1 MDEYRINGLTI
12 KENLLQLA
20 ENENKKFTESLHPGI
35 ENVLGIRIPALRRL
49 GAQIA
54 KDDWESYLQ
63 TADTY
68 YMEERMLQG
77 MVISNLKMK
86 DTQAYLSLVARFV
99 AIINSW
105 SVCDTFDF
113 YGKQRFV
120 DKNKKRVWLF
130 LEDRMKS
137 DKEYEIRFGVV
148 MAMAH
153 YIDEEYID
161 NVLQWMDRISHE
173 GYYVKMAVAWALSVC
188 YVKFPQKTMGSPDK
202 SGGKFFNS
210 IENLHLCTMNNQ
222 GLLALAQLI
231 LPSEILSNF
240 EVVRVE
246 EEASLIRIYLDES
259 VKAEYKENPEIES
272 KGFCEAVTIRDFP
285 IRDKGVDLIVRRRK
299 WYDKQN
305 NRYFS
310 DSYDLKAEETRYSKE
325 FAAFLKGVYGD
336 DSYDLPFA

>member
-1 MDEYRINGLTI
+1 MYIVDFQSYSSYKKTNKVRPPQLQSKRSRI
-12 KENLLQLA
+12 A
-20 ENENKKFTESLHPGI
+20 SL
-35 ENVLGIRIPALRRL
+35 
-49 GAQIA
+49 
-54 KDDWESYLQ
+54 
-63 TADTY
+63 
-68 YMEERMLQG
+68 
-77 MVISNLKMK
+77 
-86 DTQAYLSLVARFV
+86 
-99 AIINSW
+99 
-105 SVCDTFDF
+105 F
-113 YGKQRFV
+113 YFPSIF
-120 DKNKKRVWLF
+120 LF
-130 LEDRMKS
+130 LIFD
-137 DKEYEIRFGVV
+137 
-148 MAMAH
+148 
-153 YIDEEYID
+153 
-161 NVLQWMDRISHE
+161 
-173 GYYVKMAVAWALSVC
+173 
-188 YVKFPQKTMGSPDK
+188 GSPDK

>member
-1 MDEYRINGLTI
+1 MKST
-12 KENLLQLA
+12 
-20 ENENKKFTESLHPGI
+20 FTSI
-35 ENVLGIRIPALRRL
+35 VLRTANIPAFIVYPFDTLYHSFLIYSKPFRRSMYIL
-49 GAQIA
+49 FSRASHPAASAVSSAA
-54 KDDWESYLQ
+54 KFSLL
-63 TADTY
+63 ASSA
-68 YMEERMLQG
+68 
-77 MVISNLKMK
+77 MVISPVSPN
-86 DTQAYLSLVARFV
+86 F
-99 AIINSW
+99 
-105 SVCDTFDF
+105 
-113 YGKQRFV
+113 
-120 DKNKKRVWLF
+120 
-130 LEDRMKS
+130 
-137 DKEYEIRFGVV
+137 
-148 MAMAH
+148 
-153 YIDEEYID
+153 
-161 NVLQWMDRISHE
+161 
-173 GYYVKMAVAWALSVC
+173 
-188 YVKFPQKTMGSPDK
+188 GSPDK

>member
-1 MDEYRINGLTI
+1 MVEVE
-12 KENLLQLA
+12 K
-20 ENENKKFTESLHPGI
+20 
-35 ENVLGIRIPALRRL
+35 
-49 GAQIA
+49 AQ
-54 KDDWESYLQ
+54 
-63 TADTY
+63 
-68 YMEERMLQG
+68 
-77 MVISNLKMK
+77 
-86 DTQAYLSLVARFV
+86 
-99 AIINSW
+99 
-105 SVCDTFDF
+105 
-113 YGKQRFV
+113 
-120 DKNKKRVWLF
+120 
-130 LEDRMKS
+130 
-137 DKEYEIRFGVV
+137 
-148 MAMAH
+148 AH
-153 YIDEEYID
+153 
-161 NVLQWMDRISHE
+161 
-173 GYYVKMAVAWALSVC
+173 
-188 YVKFPQKTMGSPDK
+188 GSPDK

>member
-1 MDEYRINGLTI
+1 MGETILEWNDKDIEHYHARRMAMDSMLCRFKDYKEIYIETERIIIRNFKQKDAEGLL
-12 KENLLQLA
+12 E
-20 ENENKKFTESLHPGI
+20 
-35 ENVLGIRIPALRRL
+35 
-49 GAQIA
+49 
-54 KDDWESYLQ
+54 
-63 TADTY
+63 
-68 YMEERMLQG
+68 
-77 MVISNLKMK
+77 
-86 DTQAYLSLVARFV
+86 YLSHP
-99 AIINSW
+99 
-105 SVCDTFDF
+105 
-113 YGKQRFV
+113 
-120 DKNKKRVWLF
+120 RVNCF
-130 LEDRMKS
+130 AGDRLCS
-137 DKEYEIRFGVV
+137 RE
-148 MAMAH
+148 A
-153 YIDEEYID
+153 
-161 NVLQWMDRISHE
+161 
-173 GYYVKMAVAWALSVC
+173 AWA
-188 YVKFPQKTMGSPDK
+188 YMGSPDK

>member
-1 MDEYRINGLTI
+1 MPVTHGVAGSSPVRTAKANSKLKQSSEIQGFQSFFFFSVSAKNSGL
-12 KENLLQLA
+12 
-20 ENENKKFTESLHPGI
+20 
-35 ENVLGIRIPALRRL
+35 R
-49 GAQIA
+49 
-54 KDDWESYLQ
+54 
-63 TADTY
+63 
-68 YMEERMLQG
+68 
-77 MVISNLKMK
+77 
-86 DTQAYLSLVARFV
+86 
-99 AIINSW
+99 
-105 SVCDTFDF
+105 
-113 YGKQRFV
+113 
-120 DKNKKRVWLF
+120 
-130 LEDRMKS
+130 
-137 DKEYEIRFGVV
+137 
-148 MAMAH
+148 
-153 YIDEEYID
+153 
-161 NVLQWMDRISHE
+161 
-173 GYYVKMAVAWALSVC
+173 
-188 YVKFPQKTMGSPDK
+188 GSPDK